1 MESVTSRRDI
11 NNNTGE
17 TSPTAQSAAPESAD
31 QEKQSTPAVNSN
43 LRTPSESHHF
53 NQRSSQKRSRGEE
66 DTPIPEDEHG
76 VTNALGKRKRTKDT
90 LLGGD
95 EDVETVIPIS
105 MQTEDISEEV
115 ERRLKLR
122 EERRR
127 KRNSRPEKRRWDGV
141 DSSDIIQLYET
152 TRKIKKQKL
161 KAESSETS
169 SDQRPG

>member
-1 MESVTSRRDI
+1 MESVTSRRDT

-17 TSPTAQSAAPESAD
+17 TSPTAQSTIPKSAD
-31 QEKQSTPAVNSN
+31 QEKPSTPAVNSN
-43 LRTPSESHHF
+43 LRTPSESHHLD
-53 NQRSSQKRSRGEE
+53 QRSSQKRSRGEE

-90 LLGGD
+90 LPGGD

-161 KAESSETS
+161 KAENPETS
-169 SDQRPG
+169 SDQQPG